1 MGHPDYEGANQYA
14 LGRLEQDLAP
24 ALVYH
29 NLAHTRDDVVPAA
42 EYLTSLAGVDGESL
56 QLLRTAAY
64 YHDIGFVE
72 QYVEHEAI
80 GMRIAR
86 RVLPRFGYSPEHIQ
100 TICGIILVTQ
110 MPQTPHT
117 LLQEIM
123 ADADLDLLGRDDFWV
138 KNQALRT
145 ERTAYGMIARDEEW
159 YSGQLRFLQTHHYF
173 TTYAT
178 SLRSAKKQQ
187 HIEQLTALIEKC
199 RGV

>member
-42 EYLTSLAGVDGESL
+42 EYLASLEGVAGEPL

-80 GMRIAR
+80 GVRIAR
-86 RVLPRFGYSPEHIQ
+86 KVLPRFGYSPEHIQ
-100 TICGIILVTQ
+100 TICGIILVTRL
-110 MPQTPHT
+110 PQTPHT

-123 ADADLDLLGRDDFWV
+123 ADADLDVLGRDDFWV

-145 ERTAYGMIARDEEW
+145 ERIAYGVITRNEEW
-159 YSGQLRFLQTHHYF
+159 YSGQLQFLQTHHYF
-173 TTYAT
+173 TASAT
-178 SLRSAKKQQ
+178 SLRSVRKQQ
-187 HIEQLTALIEKC
+187 HIEQLRMLIGKYT
-199 RGV
+199 